1 MIDYCFADPIL
12 YPALQEE
19 ARRMKKNP
27 TEAEA
32 VMWQL
37 LRRKNLGVSFK
48 RQYIIKQY
56 IADFVCLSCKLV
68 VEIDGGYHL
77 DAEQKQEDEQRTAAI
92 NSMGFTVIRFT
103 NEEVMVVPDTVVS
116 KIKETI
122 EILTNN
128 TQHPLL

>member
-1 MIDYCFADPIL
+1 
-12 YPALQEE
+12 
-19 ARRMKKNP
+19 MKKNP

>member
-1 MIDYCFADPIL
+1 MTDFCYADPIL
-12 YPALQEE
+12 YPVLKEDAK
-19 ARRMKKNP
+19 RMKKNP
-27 TEAEA
+27 TQAEQ
-32 VMWQL
+32 VLWEL

-48 RQYIIKQY
+48 RQYVISQY
-56 IADFVCLSCKLV
+56 IADFVCLQCKLV

-77 DAEQKQEDEQRTAAI
+77 DAEQKQEDEQRTAAL
-92 NSMGFTVIRFT
+92 NSMGFTVIRFA

-122 EILTNN
+122 EILSNN